1 LEQPGENEMNKT
13 VFAVALSVA
22 SLAGQAQAQ
31 EFEGDVALSFGQAP
45 FLSTDDDDER
55 LSESAYSCLAGRGQP
70 LATGGFLAM

>member
-22 SLAGQAQAQ
+22 SLAGQVQAQ
-31 EFEGDVALSFGQAP
+31 EFEGDVALSFGQAL
-45 FLSTDDDDER
+45 FLSTTMTT
-55 LSESAYSCLAGRGQP
+55 SGCPNPHTSCLAGRGQP